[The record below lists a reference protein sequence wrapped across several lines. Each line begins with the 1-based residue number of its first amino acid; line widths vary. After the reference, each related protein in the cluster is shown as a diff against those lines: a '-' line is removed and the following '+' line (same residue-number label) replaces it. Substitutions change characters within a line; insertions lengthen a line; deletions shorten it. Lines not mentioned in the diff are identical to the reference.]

1 MYSLTGSLL
10 LLVGILG
17 LYLEGGYTYD
27 LLILSEQAYS
37 STTQFWLF
45 LAFFFAFAIKMPM
58 VPFHTW
64 LPAAHSEAPTAGS
77 VILAGVLLKM
87 GGVWVFA
94 VLPADFS

>member
-1 MYSLTGSLL
+1 MKFPFSFFF
-10 LLVGILG
+10 G
-17 LYLEGGYTYD
+17 LYLEGGHTCD
-27 LLILSEQAYS
+27 LLVLSEQTYS

-64 LPAAHSEAPTAGS
+64 LSDAHSEAPTTGS

-87 GGVWVFA
+87 GGVWVLA
-94 VLPADFS
+94 ILPADFS